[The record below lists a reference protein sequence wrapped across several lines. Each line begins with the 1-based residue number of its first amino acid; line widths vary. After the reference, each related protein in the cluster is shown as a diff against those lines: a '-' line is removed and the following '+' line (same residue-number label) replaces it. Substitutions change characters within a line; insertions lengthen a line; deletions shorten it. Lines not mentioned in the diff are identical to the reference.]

1 MNRAFQL
8 DDATLRQALLG
19 ASEIELGFEQAAH
32 DHVMR
37 AVRATPQRRSWIA
50 GVISIRPRALALLA
64 ALTVLVA
71 VGGALVIGSL
81 LRPPAPKPLPMQIYH
96 HNGIILTLNSQ
107 LFDVTE
113 PDGSP
118 RRAPLQVPP
127 VRPGMPSWSPDGNQ
141 LVVSGVD
148 GVQVGDIATGSVRT
162 IWSCNGACRA
172 AEWAP
177 DGQTI
182 AIAAGDRVILVSPAG
197 TLAGG
202 FSLPRHLISALSW
215 APDSQ
220 RLAVAVDWPE
230 PTSPNEGDPPVSHGT
245 SGLFIVDRTG
255 AVISELKAVSGDGA
269 GIEDVAWSPDGQSI
283 AYIAAK
289 WRHRCCAFD
298 YSLVTIRPDGGN
310 KQVLAPAGAC
320 YCMGVAP
327 PGVAWAPDGTLIAF
341 GDAGT
346 GLAVIQPDG
355 SGRRWIGRNY
365 YAPAWRPVP

>member
-8 DDATLRQALLG
+8 DDATLRQALLR

-37 AVRATPQRRSWIA
+37 AVRATPQRRSWLS
-50 GVISIRPRALALLA
+50 GGISMRPRALALLA

-81 LRPPAPKPLPMQIYH
+81 LRPPAPKPLPMQLYH
-96 HNGIILTLNSQ
+96 HNGIILTLNGQ
-107 LFDVTE
+107 LFDVTD

-127 VRPGMPSWSPDGNQ
+127 VRPGTPSWSPDGSQ

-148 GVQVGDIATGSVRT
+148 GVQVGEMATGSVHT
-162 IWSCNGACRA
+162 IWSCNGSCWA

-177 DGQTI
+177 DGKTI
-182 AIAAGDRVILVSPAG
+182 AIAAGDRVILVSPTG
-197 TLAGG
+197 ILAGG
-202 FSLPRHLISALSW
+202 FSLPRHAIHALSW

-230 PTSPNEGDPPVSHGT
+230 PSPPSNGDPVSHGT
-245 SGLFIVDRTG
+245 SGLYIVDRTG
-255 AVISELKAVSGDGA
+255 TVISALNAVSGDGA

-289 WRHRCCAFD
+289 WRHRCCYFD

-320 YCMGVAP
+320 YCMGIAP